1 MKTLLKI
8 SLGLNLCL
16 LGGLIFTLLDRQ
28 TPVSTAAPQLIAQ
41 TRPPL
46 EEKAEAATLSP
57 APVAPKPFRWSQ
69 LDAKDYHVYVKN
81 LRAIGCPELTLRAIV
96 TADVNAAFR
105 QYSFKLEHIL
115 SDLNS
120 APWST
125 QLANWDYEQVLK
137 SRLEQLPG
145 EKAAEIDD
153 FLGLKP
159 ATVNPVATMADSQSL
174 TGSNQSIANQMPS
187 QVASKNTAANP
198 ATIGA
203 SGQVTSTSQTTGSYQ
218 LPPAPK
224 SAALPLIFQAVDPV
238 AMNLNESQ
246 MQAVNNLRQQF
257 INALGSTSQNPNDPS
272 YQQAWQQAQSQI
284 DAQSEIYLGYNP
296 YMELWVKQYQQS
308 LTDQYS
314 ASK

>member
-8 SLGLNLCL
+8 SLSLNLGLAGWLMYML
-16 LGGLIFTLLDRQ
+16 LNQPKQIAGP
-28 TPVSTAAPQLIAQ
+28 TPHAITE
-41 TRPPL
+41 TRPAVN
-46 EEKAEAATLSP
+46 EQIAAASP
-57 APVAPKPFRWSQ
+57 APVPITPKPFHWSQ
-69 LDAKDYHVYVKN
+69 LDAKDYHLYVKN

-105 QYSFKLEHIL
+105 PYSLKLEHIL
-115 SDLNS
+115 SNLNS

-125 QLANWDYEQVLK
+125 QLADWNYERVLK
-137 SRLEQLPG
+137 IRLEQLPG

-153 FLGLKP
+153 FLGLKS
-159 ATVNPVATMADSQSL
+159 ATVNPLATMAASQSL
-174 TGSNQSIANQMPS
+174 PGNNQSVAKSQMAANNS
-187 QVASKNTAANP
+187 AANP
-198 ATIGA
+198 ATIDA
-203 SGQVTSTSQTTGSYQ
+203 SGQVASTSQPVGDYQ

-224 SAALPLIFQAVDPV
+224 SAALPLIFQPVDSV

-246 MQAVNNLRQQF
+246 MQAINNLRQQF

-272 YQQAWQQAQSQI
+272 YQQTWQQAQSQI